1 MFPVRRVAC
10 CWGLFVLEASGL
22 SPSRWESRLF
32 DTVEMVSP
40 DSLPCVEAIAS
51 GVEVSMVGRK
61 SEVGESG
68 RPGYEYGSSASVII
82 KNGRIM

>member
-10 CWGLFVLEASGL
+10 CWGPFVLEASGL

-32 DTVEMVSP
+32 GTAEIVSP

-51 GVEVSMVGRK
+51 GAEISMMGRK
-61 SEVGESG
+61 SEVGELGHSLL
-68 RPGYEYGSSASVII
+68 
-82 KNGRIM
+82 